1 MCESFKRFKFKKISV
16 WKNSHILNMIV
27 YLKKLVDL
35 SINHKF
41 RGGLL
46 GIIHIVTT
54 VSEEVTT
61 AKDCACSGN
70 SLPLQEQILPLLS

>member
-1 MCESFKRFKFKKISV
+1 MCESCKRFKCKKISV
-16 WKNSHILNMIV
+16 WKNSHILNIIV

-46 GIIHIVTT
+46 GIILIVTT
-54 VSEEVTT
+54 ASEEVTT
-61 AKDCACSGN
+61 AEDCACSGN

>member
-1 MCESFKRFKFKKISV
+1 MEEFPYPQY
-16 WKNSHILNMIV
+16 IV

-46 GIIHIVTT
+46 GIILTVTT
-54 VSEEVTT
+54 ASEEVTT
-61 AKDCACSGN
+61 AEDYACSGN
-70 SLPLQEQILPLLS
+70 SLPLQEHILPLLGW